1 MKKILTLT
9 IVIILALVLLVG
21 CNDVN
26 CPCVDSGNYTSGI
39 TEGDFIGTWQSIWVE
54 SSLVDSEF
62 HPNDAYD
69 LIINDNRTF
78 EISSSRPFT
87 ADATASGVWAGVET
101 RDNFGLILFVTA
113 SEQWT
118 FQAYLTLTK
127 LDDGTLIAAFGVTP
141 GAWGSGGRSIRFER
155 VEST

>member
-54 SSLVDSEF
+54 GNRLDGTHGSSDM
-62 HPNDAYD
+62 YD
-69 LIINDNRTF
+69 LVINVDRTF
-78 EISSSRPFT
+78 EISTSRPHMYSAAFGIWAGTSSR
-87 ADATASGVWAGVET
+87 
-101 RDNFGLILFVTA
+101 DNYGLILFVTT
-113 SEQWT
+113 SEHWQSY
-118 FQAYLTLTK
+118 AYLMLTK
-127 LDDGTLIAAFGVTP
+127 LDDGTLMATFGLASSP
-141 GAWGSGGRSIRFER
+141 FWSGGRSIRFE
-155 VEST
+155 ST